1 MTTCM
6 GLLRELYEG
15 ETRRAVRFRYSLMV
29 FDLATIIFLAVT
41 SFVKENP
48 FLELADAA
56 IGLVVLAEFIAR
68 LSISRHPLRDVLH
81 PLGLADVAVIISF
94 LAPVGGEGLGF
105 LRALRVLRLFRS
117 YRVASRM
124 RRDFAFVR
132 RNYDT
137 MVAGTKTFLS
147 SCSG

>member
-68 LSISRHPLRDVLH
+68 LSISPHPLRDVLH

-132 RNYDT
+132 R
-137 MVAGTKTFLS
+137 
-147 SCSG
+147 